1 MRRDRLRCGEG
12 GVREEMHAYSL
23 FVSRFV
29 QFFFLGGG
37 GGGEPSLPLQFQF
50 NLSVICRHLI
60 CICVIS

>member
-1 MRRDRLRCGEG
+1 
-12 GVREEMHAYSL
+12 MHAYSP

-29 QFFFLGGG
+29 QFFGGAG
-37 GGGEPSLPLQFQF
+37 KGGKGGGEPSLPLQFQS

>member
-1 MRRDRLRCGEG
+1 MRRDRLRCGKG

-29 QFFFLGGG
+29 QFFFFFF
-37 GGGEPSLPLQFQF
+37 GGGEPYLPLQFQF
-50 NLSVICRHLI
+50 KLSVICRHLI